1 MRHLRP
7 LLLSTFLGAGVL
19 ATQVAPVFAQTCTC
33 PAVQGESGGAPADA
47 ASVAVYADEAPPPL
61 PDYDQ
66 PPIPGDGYMWTP
78 GYWAWNGYE
87 YFWVP
92 GTWIEPPQPGLLW
105 TPGYWAFVGGVYG
118 FHRGYWGEHVGF
130 YGGVNYG
137 FGYGGAGYE
146 GGHWDHDRFFYNRSV
161 TNIGRINVTNVY
173 NQPVTVV
180 ERTNRAS
187 FNGGPNGVDAKP
199 TAAELEAAKQKHVAP
214 TADQLHNARV
224 ASHTDSAFVSANK
237 GKPSIAATAK
247 PGEFKGD
254 AVVHA
259 KAAGGPLQPTGATTG
274 APTGAPTGGAPGTP
288 GPKGAMTPEP
298 TKTPPEPTKTPLEKK
313 LEQPKPEATKPM
325 PEKTLEQPKPQATKP
340 MPEKTL
346 EQPKPQPTKPMPE
359 KTREQPKPQP
369 PQPAPEMKIER
380 PQPEPRNFAPAGNN
394 PPKAGPGP
402 QAKPQGPKPERAC
415 GRPGEPP
422 CPR

>member
-1 MRHLRP
+1 MRHFRP
-7 LLLSTFLGAGVL
+7 LLLSTVLGAGVL
-19 ATQVAPVFAQTCTC
+19 AMQAAPVFAQAAGC
-33 PAVQGESGGAPADA
+33 PPIQGDLGAPATTGGAD
-47 ASVAVYADEAPPPL
+47 VAVYADEVPPPL

-66 PPIPGDGYMWTP
+66 PPIPAEGDMWTP

-92 GTWIEPPQPGLLW
+92 GTWVEPPQPGYLW
-105 TPGYWAFVGGVYG
+105 TPGYWAFVGGVYA

-146 GGHWDHDRFFYNRSV
+146 GGHWDNGRFFYNRSV
-161 TNIGRINVTNVY
+161 TNIGQINVTNVY

-199 TAAELEAAKQKHVAP
+199 TAAELEAAKEKHVAP

-224 ASHTDSAFVSANK
+224 AGRTDSAFVSANK
-237 GKPSIAATAK
+237 GKPSIAATVK
-247 PGEFKGD
+247 PGEFKGA

-259 KAAGGPLQPTGATTG
+259 KAAGGPLQPTGA
-274 APTGAPTGGAPGTP
+274 ATGAPTGGAPGAP
-288 GPKGAMTPEP
+288 GPKGAMT
-298 TKTPPEPTKTPLEKK
+298 PEPTKTPLEKK

-325 PEKTLEQPKPQATKP
+325 PEKTLEQPKP
-340 MPEKTL
+340 E
-346 EQPKPQPTKPMPE
+346 PTKP
-359 KTREQPKPQP
+359 T
-369 PQPAPEMKIER
+369 PEMKIER
-380 PQPEPRNFAPAGNN
+380 PKPEPTKPTPEMKLERPKPEPTKPTPEMKIERPKPEPRNVAPAANN

-402 QAKPQGPKPERAC
+402 QGKPPAPKPERAC
-415 GRPGEPP
+415 GHPGEPP